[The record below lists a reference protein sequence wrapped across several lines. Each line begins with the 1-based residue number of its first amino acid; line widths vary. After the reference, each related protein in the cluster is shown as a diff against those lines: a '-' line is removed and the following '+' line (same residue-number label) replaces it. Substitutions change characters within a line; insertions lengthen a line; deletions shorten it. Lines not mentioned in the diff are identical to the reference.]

1 MKDETQYQYQY
12 EFEYII
18 EHADGTT
25 DYASLSYPNTM
36 SYDEALAM
44 AENELDTLNV
54 SYTIYQVYES
64 PIAPPY
70 TP

>member
-1 MKDETQYQYQY
+1 MKDEKYQY
-12 EFEYII
+12 EFEFIL
-18 EHADGTT
+18 ENKDGNT
-25 DYASLSYPNTM
+25 DYGVLSYPNTM

-44 AENELDTLNV
+44 AENELNALGI

-64 PIAPPY
+64 PIASPN